1 MVVTVSTPVYE
12 GPLDALLHL
21 VTTHQLEL
29 YDIPLGDVVEAFL
42 ADMRSTGTVDL
53 SALSEFLVILAVLVE
68 LKSRRLLPGP
78 DEVET
83 DEEMEGWEARD
94 VLLARLLECRAY
106 GAAGDAFAVLAERA
120 AASVP
125 RSAGIDDTIV
135 VDPPDLLEGV
145 DPGQVTQAYL
155 RATAPRPVPV
165 VDLAHVTVD
174 TLTVAEAVGEL
185 VAVLPGAGRVSFRA
199 LTTHLTT
206 RLEVIV
212 RFLAVLELC
221 KQGRVTLD
229 QGSTFGDLEI
239 AWTGHAGTGTGTGT
253 GTVDGDVGPDEYEG

>member
-1 MVVTVSTPVYE
+1 MVVTVRTPIYE

-29 YDIPLGDVVEAFL
+29 YDIPLSDVVETFL
-42 ADMRSTGTVDL
+42 AEMASAGTVDL
-53 SALSEFLVILAVLVE
+53 PALSEFLVILAVLVE

-78 DEVET
+78 DEIET
-83 DEEMEGWEARD
+83 DEEMEGWEERD
-94 VLLARLLECRAY
+94 VLLARLLECQAY
-106 GAAGDAFAVLAERA
+106 GAAGDVFAVLAERA

-125 RSAGIDDTIV
+125 RTAGLDPAIV
-135 VDPPDLLEGV
+135 VNPPDLLEGV
-145 DPGQVTQAYL
+145 DAVQVAQAYR
-155 RATAPRPVPV
+155 RATAPRPAPV

-174 TLTVAEAVGEL
+174 TLTVAEAVSEL
-185 VAVLPGAGRVSFRA
+185 VEMLPGAGRVSFRS
-199 LTTHLTT
+199 LTGHLRT

-221 KQGRVTLD
+221 KQGHVSLD

-239 AWTGHAGTGTGTGT
+239 TWTGRGRA
-253 GTVDGDVGPDEYEG
+253 DGNGIDDAPDEYEG

>member
-1 MVVTVSTPVYE
+1 MVVTVCTPVYE

-42 ADMRSTGTVDL
+42 GEMASSGAVDL
-53 SALSEFLVILAVLVE
+53 SALSEFLVVLAVLVE

-83 DEEMEGWEARD
+83 DEELEGWEVRD
-94 VLLARLLECRAY
+94 VLLARLLECQAY
-106 GAAGDAFAVLAERA
+106 GAAGDVFAVLAERA

-125 RSAGIDDTIV
+125 RSAGIDPTIV

-145 DPGQVTQAYL
+145 DAAQVAQAYR
-155 RATAPRPVPV
+155 RATAPRPAPV
-165 VDLAHVTVD
+165 IDLAHVTVD
-174 TLTVAEAVGEL
+174 TLTVAEAVSEL
-185 VAVLPGAGRVSFRA
+185 VATLPGAGRVSFRS
-199 LTTHLTT
+199 LTGHLAT

-221 KQGRVTLD
+221 KQGHVTLD
-229 QGSTFGDLEI
+229 QGCTFGDLEI
-239 AWTGHAGTGTGTGT
+239 SWTDHAGAGGTGADET
-253 GTVDGDVGPDEYEG
+253 PDEYEG